1 MSEYDGMPLDVVAG
15 RCAGNHHLIDGECS
29 ECGKHVFGTSGW
41 SLIRGEWPNP
51 PIIESAEEQY
61 GEMINEPEFTE
72 ADLLRLAGQLEAA
85 IEQGW
90 VFKRYLPCGD
100 REHRHSWRFTAWLC
114 GIIRG

>member
-15 RCAGNHHLIDGECS
+15 RLTVEYWTDDNGNP
-29 ECGKHVFGTSGW
+29 GKPLT
-41 SLIRGEWPNP
+41 RGEWPNP
-51 PIIESAEEQY
+51 PIIEKLE
-61 GEMINEPEFTE
+61 NEPEFTE

-114 GIIRG
+114 RLVIGG